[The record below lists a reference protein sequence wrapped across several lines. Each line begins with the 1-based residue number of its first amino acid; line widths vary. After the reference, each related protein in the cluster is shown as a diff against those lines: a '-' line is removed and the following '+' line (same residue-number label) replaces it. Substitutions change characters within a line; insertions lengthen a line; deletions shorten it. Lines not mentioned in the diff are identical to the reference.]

1 MDGEQIVVALA
12 QSGAQISVEV
22 AKLSV
27 HLLIKAFSAA
37 KRAVHKVASQAT
49 QPLKHGQISVRAL
62 QKSAGGDVRH
72 EAVSPELISQLKKE
86 LKAYGVDFSVTSGA
100 DGKSYVHFS
109 AKDMPALEYALEQT
123 HAKVVGT
130 VLSERLDEPAVDEPA
145 VDGPKKTP
153 AAKTRADVKESIEA
167 RAKAIKAEA
176 PKAALS
182 RSVPIKGAR

>member
-12 QSGAQISVEV
+12 QAGAQISVEV

-37 KRAVHKVASQAT
+37 KRAAQKVGSQAVH
-49 QPLKHGQISVRAL
+49 PLKHGQISVRAL

-100 DGKSYVHFS
+100 DGKATFTF
-109 AKDMPALEYALEQT
+109 PQRTCPLLN
-123 HAKVVGT
+123 
-130 VLSERLDEPAVDEPA
+130 
-145 VDGPKKTP
+145 
-153 AAKTRADVKESIEA
+153 TR
-167 RAKAIKAEA
+167 
-176 PKAALS
+176 
-182 RSVPIKGAR
+182 

>member
-12 QSGAQISVEV
+12 QTGAQISVEV

-109 AKDMPALEYALEQT
+109 AKDMPAIEYALEQT

-130 VLSERLDEPAVDEPA
+130 VLSERLEEPA

-182 RSVPIKGAR
+182 RSMPVKGAR